1 MSEHRPS
8 RSEIAGGGVAVVG
21 GERGREGREGSG
33 RRTRKQVLEV
43 RD

>member
-1 MSEHRPS
+1 MSIDLLGLKS
-8 RSEIAGGGVAVVG
+8 RGGVAVVG